1 MVKYFFIG
9 VVLLGFLAQ
18 TGLAKDPYNPYPT
31 VPYKTFIFGVDD
43 RDMMESIARDSVLIT
58 KESSPPESI
67 AVLKRRAEQDLVNI
81 QKAVA
86 SFGYYDAEFDYFVDV
101 RTNPVTVYIKVQLN
115 TQYVIGAFK
124 LKSDPP
130 NNNLVDSLG
139 QDIKK
144 VGISL
149 QMPALKKTV
158 QQATVDTINHLQKHG
173 YPFARLKEDRV
184 IIDRSK
190 KQMQVALLISP
201 GPLTRFGN
209 CLLEENGEVTG
220 EFIKSHL
227 RWKKG
232 EVYSEQKVLDTIQ
245 SLNNTRLFSEVK
257 ITHDDRIDEN
267 GFMNMYLK
275 LESAG
280 KNKLSPDID
289 HISGLGVEVGG
300 AWERRNLG
308 GTNNIL
314 TSSVRVGSHRQH
326 VNLNLTAPDTGA
338 LNLNLNSTLGL
349 FKDELRPY
357 NKKGGFVRIIGDYPL
372 EEHWHFYGGLEG
384 EIYRLDAARI
394 VDNDRF
400 LSMPLGAI
408 VDYTDNALRPKK
420 GVKVKFDFIPYMTL
434 FSRIET
440 FAHLKLK
447 PEIFVP
453 LLENQRLFLRGWAN
467 MGLSPGAGR
476 RVLPQDKKFYAG
488 GGTHEPIRGY
498 AFQMA
503 GPLTGNI
510 PTGGRS
516 VLSFGGELYYDLEED
531 WSILT
536 FADFG
541 TTYDRQFPDFR
552 TKLLWGVG
560 AGVRYRTKYGT
571 FYLDVASPVE
581 RRGSIDNPVE
591 IYAGVKQST

>member
-9 VVLLGFLAQ
+9 VVFLGFLAQ

-31 VPYKTFIFGVDD
+31 VPYKTFVFGVDD
-43 RDMMESIARDSVLIT
+43 REMMETIARDSTLIT
-58 KESSPPESI
+58 KETSPPESI

-115 TQYVIGAFK
+115 TRYTIGAFK

-130 NNNLVDSLG
+130 NNNLIDSLG
-139 QDIKK
+139 QYIKK

-158 QQATVDTINHLQKHG
+158 QQATVDTINYLQKHG

-289 HISGLGVEVGG
+289 HISGLGVEAGG
-300 AWERRNLG
+300 SWERRNLG
-308 GTNNIL
+308 GSDNIL
-314 TSSVRVGSHRQH
+314 TSSVRVGSHRKH
-326 VNLNLTAPDTGA
+326 VDLSLMAPDTGA

-357 NKKGGFVRIIGDYPL
+357 NKRGGFVRIIGDYPL

-384 EIYRLDAARI
+384 EIYRLDATRL
-394 VDNDRF
+394 VNNERF
-400 LSMPLGAI
+400 LSIPVGAI
-408 VDYTDNALRPKK
+408 VDYTDNPVRPKK

-434 FSRIET
+434 FSRLET

-453 LLENQRLFLRGWAN
+453 LLENQRLFLKGWAN

-476 RVLPQDKKFYAG
+476 KVLPQDKKYYAG

-581 RRGSIDNPVE
+581 RRGSVDNPVE
-591 IYAGVKQST
+591 IYAGVKQAT

>member
-1 MVKYFFIG
+1 VVKYFFIG
-9 VVLLGFLAQ
+9 VVFLGFLAQ

-31 VPYKTFIFGVDD
+31 VPYKTFVFGVDD
-43 RDMMESIARDSVLIT
+43 REMMETIARDSTLIT
-58 KESSPPESI
+58 KETSPPESI

-115 TQYVIGAFK
+115 TRYTIGAFK

-130 NNNLVDSLG
+130 NNNLIDSLG

-289 HISGLGVEVGG
+289 HISGLGVEAGG
-300 AWERRNLG
+300 SWERRNLG
-308 GTNNIL
+308 GSDNIL
-314 TSSVRVGSHRQH
+314 TSSVRVGSHRKH
-326 VNLNLTAPDTGA
+326 VDLSLTAPDTGA

-357 NKKGGFVRIIGDYPL
+357 NKRGGFVRIIGDYPL

-384 EIYRLDAARI
+384 EIYRLDATRL
-394 VDNDRF
+394 VNNERF
-400 LSMPLGAI
+400 LSIPVGAI
-408 VDYTDNALRPKK
+408 VDYTDNAVRPKK

-434 FSRIET
+434 FSRLET

-476 RVLPQDKKFYAG
+476 NVLPQDKKYYAG

-581 RRGSIDNPVE
+581 RRGSVDNPVE
-591 IYAGVKQST
+591 IYAGVKQTT